1 MASPRKI
8 IVNFVQ
14 SQNIHRILK
23 ADKGDT
29 PLQDFID
36 LIAKEGEVEPW
47 VAERFAGAW
56 RWNHRQDNNDEQPK
70 QATEQQQTFYIANQ
84 LPRKT
89 DTATKGDPASG
100 TGKVAQIIALAEE
113 GKSTAEIIELGF
125 NKSTVYRQVSEW
137 KKRKAELKKLKTA

>member
-8 IVNFVQ
+8 IVTDVQ
-14 SQNIHRILK
+14 SHKIHRILK

-36 LIAKEGEVEPW
+36 LITKESEVEQW
-47 VAERFAGAW
+47 IAERFASAW
-56 RWNHRQDNNDEQPK
+56 RWNHRDDNNEDKQSK
-70 QATEQQQTFYIANQ
+70 QAAEQTFYVTNP

-89 DTATKGDPASG
+89 DTTASKGDPASG

-137 KKRKAELKKLKTA
+137 KKRKAESKKLKTA

>member
-8 IVNFVQ
+8 IVTDVQ
-14 SQNIHRILK
+14 SHKIHRILK

-36 LIAKEGEVEPW
+36 LIAKESEIEQW
-47 VAERFAGAW
+47 IAEKFASAW
-56 RWNHRQDNNDEQPK
+56 RWNHRDNNNEDSQPK
-70 QATEQQQTFYIANQ
+70 QTEQTFYVTNP

-89 DTATKGDPASG
+89 DAAANGKGDPASG

-137 KKRKAELKKLKTA
+137 KKRKAESKKLKTA